1 MELYLCSD
9 TMTKSP
15 FSFSRWLS
23 NYCNLFQL
31 INWRFRSITSHSNQ
45 ERINVFNNISFRD
58 TMSQHISRK
67 TAENYPSLQIL
78 SKALNVKRKKSNIF
92 GLQVCLHEYA
102 NCFLRWLIGN
112 FVTLSRK
119 LFERSL
125 NNRQIICLPRRG
137 STRTGSNT
145 W

>member
-31 INWRFRSITSHSNQ
+31 INWRFRSITSHSIQ

-67 TAENYPSLQIL
+67 TAENYPSLQIF
-78 SKALNVKRKKSNIF
+78 VEGIDKSSQQEEEF
-92 GLQVCLHEYA
+92 QR
-102 NCFLRWLIGN
+102 LR
-112 FVTLSRK
+112 
-119 LFERSL
+119 
-125 NNRQIICLPRRG
+125 
-137 STRTGSNT
+137 
-145 W
+145 

>member
-1 MELYLCSD
+1 MNFFRSNSEVNFVERFLHISANNSLIELSLYKNMELYLCSD

-78 SKALNVKRKKSNIF
+78 SKALINLLNKKKSFN
-92 GLQVCLHEYA
+92 V
-102 NCFLRWLIGN
+102 
-112 FVTLSRK
+112 
-119 LFERSL
+119 
-125 NNRQIICLPRRG
+125 
-137 STRTGSNT
+137 
-145 W
+145 